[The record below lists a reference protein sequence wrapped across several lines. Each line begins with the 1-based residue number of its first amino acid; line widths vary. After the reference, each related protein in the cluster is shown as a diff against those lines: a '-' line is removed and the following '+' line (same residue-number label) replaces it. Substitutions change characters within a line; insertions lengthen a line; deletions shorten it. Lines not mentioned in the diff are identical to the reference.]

1 MSVTS
6 FPLPPLMLNRR
17 DLLIGGAGAAAG
29 LLLPS
34 RAGAQTKFTVTEGN
48 IAPLPIAIPNFVAG
62 APAGGGGGAGG
73 GPDITKKP
81 KRSGRVAPAGQAAL
95 LQKNVNKHPAPPHHT
110 AENNQ
115 KP

>member
-62 APAGGGGGAGG
+62 SAAGGGGGAGG
-73 GPDITKKP
+73 APGTP
-81 KRSGRVAPAGQAAL
+81 KNPKTRRGVCPPE
-95 LQKNVNKHPAPPHHT
+95 PAPPPRR
-110 AENNQ
+110 N
-115 KP
+115 